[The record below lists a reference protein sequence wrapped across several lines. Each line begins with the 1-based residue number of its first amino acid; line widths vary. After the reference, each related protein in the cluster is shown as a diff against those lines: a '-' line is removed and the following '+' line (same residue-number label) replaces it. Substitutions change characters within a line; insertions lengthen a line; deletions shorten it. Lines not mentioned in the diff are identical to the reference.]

1 MQNER
6 TNTQAQN
13 QIWQHQQTDFR
24 EISIIPTIDDLN
36 MTQNP
41 VLKPVRTHGKYF
53 DLHEYLDINFRL
65 LLEDFTREFR
75 LGVQQFKSQVESPKN
90 FVNIYHNLKVDKFF
104 SD

>member
-1 MQNER
+1 
-6 TNTQAQN
+6 
-13 QIWQHQQTDFR
+13 
-24 EISIIPTIDDLN
+24 

-41 VLKPVRTHGKYF
+41 VLKPVKTHGKYF
-53 DLHEYLDINFRL
+53 NLNEYLDTNFRL

-90 FVNIYHNLKVDKFF
+90 LVNIYHNLKVDEFF